1 MNKKQDV
8 SDDTRED
15 ILEYFHQWRGRGA
28 KSENLYVR
36 LRPED
41 KETILAACKVAELS
55 ITDFVV
61 NSALEFSDCAIKK
74 YHSTFPSSADCSQNE
89 TGRKMMERHQKK

>member
-1 MNKKQDV
+1 MNKKQDL

-15 ILEYFHQWRGRGA
+15 ILKYFHQWRGRGR
-28 KSENLYVR
+28 KSDNIYVR

-41 KETILAACKVAELS
+41 KETILAACRIADLS

-74 YHSTFPSSADCSQNE
+74 YHSIFPSSADCSQDDAA
-89 TGRKMMERHQKK
+89 RKRMERCK

>member
-15 ILEYFHQWRGRGA
+15 ILEYFHQWRGRGR
-28 KSENLYVR
+28 KSDKIYIR

-74 YHSTFPSSADCSQNE
+74 YRSIFPSSTDYSQE
-89 TGRKMMERHQKK
+89 GTGRKMMERRK